1 MPRPLARPL
10 ARAASTRR
18 ALHATPF
25 TVLKATSP
33 DPARGA
39 THPNTAHAPEHRD
52 RMHDRV
58 RDRAPASRLRDSAAV
73 AIGAKRA
80 MRAATLRDCGRR
92 CVYCAVALS
101 FDTVT
106 LDHVY
111 PRAHGGPNVAGNVVA
126 ACGPCNRLKADVLPS
141 EFFLRHPW
149 AGLNFMR
156 YARTVHRAL
165 KRGARRAVSLAY
177 AADDDSAL
185 SEWTR
190 AA

>member
-1 MPRPLARPL
+1 MPRPLARSL
-10 ARAASTRR
+10 TRAATTRR
-18 ALHATPF
+18 ALPAAAL
-25 TVLKATSP
+25 TVLTGGV
-33 DPARGA
+33 ARPCA
-39 THPNTAHAPEHRD
+39 RHHAPERGS
-52 RMHDRV
+52 RL
-58 RDRAPASRLRDSAAV
+58 RDRAPAAHPRDYAAL

-80 MRAATLRDCGRR
+80 MRATTLRDCGRR

-111 PRAHGGPNVAGNVVA
+111 PRAHGGPNIAGNVVA
-126 ACGPCNRLKADVLPS
+126 ACGPCNRLKADLLPS

-165 KRGARRAVSLAY
+165 KRGARRAVSLAC
-177 AADDDSAL
+177 ATSDEVDVREL
-185 SEWTR
+185 R

>member
-18 ALHATPF
+18 APHASPF
-25 TVLKATSP
+25 TVLNGGI
-33 DPARGA
+33 ARPCA
-39 THPNTAHAPEHRD
+39 RRHAAERGDRPRD
-52 RMHDRV
+52 RVSASHP
-58 RDRAPASRLRDSAAV
+58 RDYAAL

-101 FDTVT
+101 FDTIT

-126 ACGPCNRLKADVLPS
+126 ACGPCNRLKADLLPG

-149 AGLNFMR
+149 AGLNFLR
-156 YARTVHRAL
+156 YARTVHHAL

-177 AADDDSAL
+177 AADDDSAAPA
-185 SEWTR
+185 WTR